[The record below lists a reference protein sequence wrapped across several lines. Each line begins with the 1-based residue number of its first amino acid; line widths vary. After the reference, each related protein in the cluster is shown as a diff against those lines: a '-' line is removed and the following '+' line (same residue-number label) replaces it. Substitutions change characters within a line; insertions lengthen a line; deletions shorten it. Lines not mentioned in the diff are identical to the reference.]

1 VKRVSD
7 VNAMGVSSPS
17 PQPFNPEMQPS
28 PQYYSPNPQMN
39 YGVQQPQQP
48 MEGNFMNN
56 QYASPVAPNPYEM
69 PMHSAASASAAT
81 SPMPNLNQMG
91 GFAPQLS
98 MLQQPMVQDM
108 AFQYGQKLADQG
120 KELMNKELEKYV
132 SVTKLKYYFAVDN
145 RYVMNKLRLIFFPFT
160 HRDWSLKYDQG
171 EQPAQPR
178 YDINAPDLYIP
189 VMGYITFIVLA
200 GFILGMQERFTPE
213 QLGIQASSALAYNLF
228 ELIIYTITLY
238 VTNIQTSLRTLDLV
252 AYSGYKYASIVAVL
266 CGCVTF
272 TSGLYW
278 ILLLYTGLALSFFLV
293 NLITIS

>member
-1 VKRVSD
+1 VSD
-7 VNAMGVSSPS
+7 VNAMGTPS
-17 PQPFNPEMQPS
+17 PQTQQFNNPEMQPS
-28 PQYYSPNPQMN
+28 PQYYSPNPNAMN
-39 YGVQQPQQP
+39 YGGQP
-48 MEGNFMNN
+48 MDGNYMHN
-56 QYASPVAPNPYEM
+56 QYPSPVAPNPYEM
-69 PMHSAASASAAT
+69 PMPGSVPGTAP
-81 SPMPNLNQMG
+81 SPMPNLNQMS

-120 KELMNKELEKYV
+120 KELVNKELEKYV

-145 RYVMNKLRLIFFPFT
+145 RYVMNKLRLIFFPFI

-252 AYSGYKYASIVAVL
+252 AYSGYKYASIVAIL
-266 CGCVTF
+266 CGCITF

-278 ILLLYTGLALSFFLV
+278 ILLLYTGLALAFFLV
-293 NLITIS
+293 SQ